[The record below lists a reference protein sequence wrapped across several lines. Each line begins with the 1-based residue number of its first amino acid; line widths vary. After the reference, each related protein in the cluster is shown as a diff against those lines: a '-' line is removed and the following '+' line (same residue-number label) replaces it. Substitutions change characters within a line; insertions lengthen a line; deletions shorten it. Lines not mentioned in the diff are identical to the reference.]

1 MNAPAERAPE
11 RVSTRLHLLTNWAD
25 VPRRDQALVRLL
37 LDLEDLIDATGSE
50 VDVSWFDWAKSMAND
65 VRAHLVGRG
74 LVL

>member
-1 MNAPAERAPE
+1 
-11 RVSTRLHLLTNWAD
+11 
-25 VPRRDQALVRLL
+25 LL